1 MVLPSTPSW
10 NGAGLPQNSW
20 GLYINS
26 RGRLEVLG
34 EGKDPNPTDSRLMV
48 FASFLQSG
56 SELGMVDGAAVG
68 PGPHVRQRGPASSS
82 HSLGKRGSLL
92 LPAEAAGPWRARL
105 RGEPSQL
112 RRRRW
117 PDRPL
122 WQTDRQTDTTFSA
135 GVEGSGREEGVG
147 RSKGPETGREGRS
160 GRMVGGT
167 QARGMCGAA
176 D

>member
-1 MVLPSTPSW
+1 MGQDCPRSP
-10 NGAGLPQNSW
+10 G

-26 RGRLEVLG
+26 GGRLEVLG

-56 SELGMVDGAAVG
+56 SELGMVDEAAVG
-68 PGPHVRQRGPASSS
+68 PGPHVRQRAPPHRQQQPFTWEARLTPPFCSSS
-82 HSLGKRGSLL
+82 WPL
-92 LPAEAAGPWRARL
+92 EARL

-112 RRRRW
+112 RRRW

-122 WQTDRQTDTTFSA
+122 WQTDRQTPRSA
-135 GVEGSGREEGVG
+135 RGVEGLGREEGVG
-147 RSKGPETGREGRS
+147 RSRGPETGREGRS

-167 QARGMCGAA
+167 QAVFICCVTSSAS
-176 D
+176 